1 MTVSLRIR
9 ILEILQWIGFAI
21 VIAAL
26 PFSNFFISFGSFWL
40 VGVFILQMIN
50 AHFTDKSAGKYVQ
63 EFKSEPLYWMPS
75 ILYFLGLFGLIWTQ
89 DFKFASWDLR
99 MKLPML
105 FMPFLVL
112 TLSKMNKH
120 QIDGLFKV
128 FIASLTVSTV
138 VCLLVYFGYIERRVK
153 NVRDISI
160 FISHI
165 RLSMLIV
172 LGLAILCHRWVCR
185 GKNVVLSIVIALTLV
200 YFLWIIESITGFVM
214 LGALMFYF
222 LVRSALI
229 SKAKWFKWGVPTFIV
244 FVGLGCAGY
253 VVQQYNDYFTPK
265 DGQVGE
271 WPRLTARGGVYT
283 HYLENNQL
291 ENGHYIMRNIAWD
304 ELKEGWNQRS
314 SVAFD
319 STDLKGNE
327 VKWTLVRYLTSMGLN
342 KDLDAMEKLS
352 EDDVENIEKGIPSAT
367 FYLSSGIDRRLD
379 KIFFELDNYRNGGS
393 PNGHSVFQRFEFWKN
408 AVHVFF
414 RNLWIGVGTGDVKS
428 EINLQYQL
436 DNSSLLEKNRLRAHN
451 QYLTYFV
458 AFGILG
464 GLVYLLAMVYPLTR
478 KWARTNSVF
487 MSFYIICLL
496 SFLTEDTLE
505 TQVGVTF
512 YAFLYP
518 FLLRYGREDKLGNS
532 IR

>member
-1 MTVSLRIR
+1 MTASLRIR
-9 ILEILQWIGFAI
+9 VLEILQWIGFAI

-50 AHFTDKSAGKYVQ
+50 AHFTDKSAGKFLQ

-75 ILYFLGLFGLIWTQ
+75 VLYLLGLLGLLWTH

-112 TLSKMNKH
+112 ALSRMNKR
-120 QIDGLFKV
+120 QVDWLFKV
-128 FIASLTVSTV
+128 FITSLTISTII
-138 VCLLVYFGYIERRVK
+138 CLLVYFGFIERRVK

-172 LGLAILCHRWVCR
+172 LALAITCHRWVCH
-185 GKNVVLSIVIALTLV
+185 GKNVVLSIVIALILI
-200 YFLWIIESITGFVM
+200 YFLWIIESLTGFIM
-214 LGALMFYF
+214 IGALVFYF

-229 SKAKWFKWGVPTFIV
+229 SKERWFKWGVPTLII
-244 FVGLGCAGY
+244 AGALSCTIY
-253 VVQQYNDYFTPK
+253 VVKQYHDYFTPK
-265 DGQVGE
+265 DVATKV
-271 WPRLTARGGVYT
+271 WPRTTDRGGVYT

-291 ENGHYIMRNIAWD
+291 ENGHYIMRNIAWL
-304 ELKEGWNQRS
+304 ELQEGWNQRS
-314 SVAFD
+314 SIAFD

-327 VKWTLVRYLTSMGLN
+327 VKWTLVRYLTSMGLR
-342 KDLDAMEKLS
+342 KDLDAMEELTE
-352 EDDVENIEKGIPSAT
+352 EDIENIEKGIPSYT
-367 FYLSSGIDRRLD
+367 FYKSSGIDRRLD

-408 AVHVFF
+408 AVHVFV
-414 RNLWIGVGTGDVKS
+414 RNIWIGVGTGDVKS

-436 DNSSLLEKNRLRAHN
+436 DGSSLVEKNRLRAHN

-458 AFGILG
+458 AVGILG
-464 GLVYLLAMVYPLTR
+464 GLLCLLALIYPLTR
-478 KWARTNSVF
+478 KWARTNLVF

-518 FLLRYGREDKLGNS
+518 FLLRYGREDKLSNS